1 MSLHV
6 LTTVQRLKCS
16 RDVVT
21 ISNMKLKNMNKQ
33 HKTNENAEPDSHS
46 GKQKP
51 YADLLVSLII
61 SFIAM
66 YAIMYAMVDR
76 WSNVYFNLSNVYMT
90 GLMAGSM
97 SPIMLATMRAMFG
110 NRKMNIALW
119 AASVAILA
127 LFWVLLRYEAG
138 VGDRQCMRA
147 MIPHHGAAI
156 QMCKESSL
164 TDPRV
169 IKLCQ
174 EIVASQEREIA
185 ELKALLAE

>member
-1 MSLHV
+1 
-6 LTTVQRLKCS
+6 
-16 RDVVT
+16 
-21 ISNMKLKNMNKQ
+21 MNEQ
-33 HKTNENAEPDSHS
+33 HKADENAMPDSHS
-46 GKQKP
+46 GKHKS
-51 YADLLVSLII
+51 YTELLVSLGI
-61 SFIAM
+61 SFIVM

-76 WSNVYFNLSNVYMT
+76 LGNVYFNLSNVYMT

-97 SPIMLATMRAMFG
+97 LPIMLATMRGMFM

-119 AASVAILA
+119 AASVAVLA

-138 VGDRQCMRA
+138 VGDRQFMRA

-164 TDPRV
+164 IDPRV
-169 IKLCQ
+169 IKICE

-185 ELKALLAE
+185 QLKALLAE

>member
-1 MSLHV
+1 M
-6 LTTVQRLKCS
+6 
-16 RDVVT
+16 DE
-21 ISNMKLKNMNKQ
+21 Q
-33 HKTNENAEPDSHS
+33 HKADENAKHDSNS
-46 GKQKP
+46 GKHKP
-51 YADLLVSLII
+51 YTELLVSLVI
-61 SFIAM
+61 SFIVM
-66 YAIMYAMVDR
+66 YAIMYALADC

-97 SPIMLATMRAMFG
+97 LPIMLATMPGMFR

-119 AASVAILA
+119 AASVAVLA
-127 LFWVLLRYEAG
+127 IFWVLLRYEAG
-138 VGDRQCMRA
+138 VGDRQFMRA
-147 MIPHHGAAI
+147 MIPHHAAAI

-169 IKLCQ
+169 TKLCE